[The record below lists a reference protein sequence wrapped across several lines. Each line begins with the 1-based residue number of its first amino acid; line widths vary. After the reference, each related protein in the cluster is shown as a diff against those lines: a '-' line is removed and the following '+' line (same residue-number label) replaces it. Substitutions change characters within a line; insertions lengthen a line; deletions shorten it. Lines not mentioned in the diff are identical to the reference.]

1 MLRTEADWFVDLA
14 ELENVSAAARRLHLS
29 QPTLS
34 RMLARLE
41 RELDTELFDR
51 HGRRLVLN
59 ARGQIFLTHCR
70 RARAEF
76 EAARHEIADLIDPV
90 EGTIRL
96 SFLHSFGIRL
106 VPELIGDFRRGARVA
121 FTLTQDAAETVVDHV
136 RAGDADLAIVSPRP
150 TDTDVVWSPL
160 LRQRLGLAVPRD
172 HRLAGRSEVSLVEV
186 SEEPFVTMGQ
196 GFGMRRILEELCAEA
211 DFRPDITF
219 ESSELGTV
227 AGLVGAGLGV
237 AVLPI
242 EDAPQVPTSVSVIPL
257 AGSQTWREIGV
268 IWQRDRPLSPAAARF
283 RDFVVARSQ
292 LD

>member
-1 MLRTEADWFVDLA
+1 MLGDTEWFVDLA
-14 ELENVSAAARRLHLS
+14 EFENVSAAARRLHIS

-41 RELDTELFDR
+41 RELGTPLFDR
-51 HGRRLVLN
+51 HGKRLALN
-59 ARGQIFLTHCR
+59 DRGRIFLTHAR
-70 RARAEF
+70 RARAEL
-76 EAARHEIADLIDPV
+76 EAARHQIADLVDPV
-90 EGTIRL
+90 EGTVHL
-96 SFLHSFGIRL
+96 SFLHSFGVRL
-106 VPELIGDFRRGARVA
+106 VPQLIGDFRREARVA
-121 FTLTQDAAETVVDHV
+121 FTLTQDAAETIVDHV
-136 RAGDADLAIVSPRP
+136 RVGDADLAIVSPRP
-150 TDTDVVWSPL
+150 AGTDVVWAPL
-160 LRQRLGLAVPRD
+160 LRQRLGLAVPGD
-172 HRLAGRSEVSLVEV
+172 HHLAGRSEVSLGEV
-186 SEEPFVTMGQ
+186 SEEPFVSMAQ

-257 AGSQTWREIGV
+257 AGSRTWREIGI
-268 IWQRDRPLSPAAARF
+268 IWQRDRPLPPAAARF

-292 LD
+292 RE